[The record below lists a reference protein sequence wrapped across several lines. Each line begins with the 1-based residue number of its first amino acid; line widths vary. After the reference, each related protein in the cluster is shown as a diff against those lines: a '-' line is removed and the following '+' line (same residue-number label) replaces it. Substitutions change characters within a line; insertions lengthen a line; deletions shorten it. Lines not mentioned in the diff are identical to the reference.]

1 MNIFFRQAVRKPI
14 FTVLTVLLLGF
25 SVALSCIGYSAWIS
39 AELQRDEIAS
49 NYTTIAI
56 PLEPELSGLSAE
68 EIGIALQNR
77 LYADFAA
84 REAPQITKID
94 RRCLLSAHIAGSKSL
109 SSSRVDPSE
118 YNIAF
123 DGECYS
129 LAVFALRCES
139 VRELSAEGQLLYD
152 ASFGVEE
159 IVCLSD
165 AYDAFPKPDSVYI
178 HSDVREADGATPF
191 EAGKT
196 YLVFGQYQDYPI
208 IRSAD
213 GYRQSTNGYRYI
225 VPFPEL
231 EGNCSKYSA
240 LENVDRGG
248 QTYRFPAAGQLPWFC
263 AYEGS
268 VTDYLRSDE
277 AAVWSEKIIPL
288 CRLNQESAAVI
299 LTDNI
304 ESMYSFN
311 TGDTSL
317 LSGRFFT
324 DGEYADGSDVCIVS
338 AAYAEANGLNLGDAL
353 RLDCYDSGFM
363 TYNNGATSNSV
374 FASGDP
380 GLYRQRYCMFPD
392 EAIGV
397 CKEYTVVG
405 IYTGARFAFGAYQC
419 NADTIIVPKASVP
432 NAENYESPAN
442 SLLNTFILENGSA
455 EAFEAYMEQQGLGG
469 QFLYFDQDFSSMEE
483 SLAALEA
490 NALRL
495 MAVGVGVFLL
505 ASALFLFLSF
515 CRMKP
520 TLRGAR
526 LLGRPSKAVFGEVL
540 AVLLPSELIS
550 VAIGT
555 GIAVILFDTVTK
567 SILSDVLAL
576 RSEAMLT
583 AAAAA
588 FVFLAVFSTI
598 GTAVFAARRLMKSK

>member
-1 MNIFFRQAVRKPI
+1 MN
-14 FTVLTVLLLGF
+14 
-25 SVALSCIGYSAWIS
+25 
-39 AELQRDEIAS
+39 
-49 NYTTIAI
+49 
-56 PLEPELSGLSAE
+56 GLD
-68 EIGIALQNR
+68 L
-77 LYADFAA
+77 
-84 REAPQITKID
+84 
-94 RRCLLSAHIAGSKSL
+94 
-109 SSSRVDPSE
+109 
-118 YNIAF
+118 
-123 DGECYS
+123 
-129 LAVFALRCES
+129 
-139 VRELSAEGQLLYD
+139 
-152 ASFGVEE
+152 
-159 IVCLSD
+159 
-165 AYDAFPKPDSVYI
+165 
-178 HSDVREADGATPF
+178 
-191 EAGKT
+191 
-196 YLVFGQYQDYPI
+196 
-208 IRSAD
+208 
-213 GYRQSTNGYRYI
+213 
-225 VPFPEL
+225 
-231 EGNCSKYSA
+231 
-240 LENVDRGG
+240 
-248 QTYRFPAAGQLPWFC
+248 
-263 AYEGS
+263 
-268 VTDYLRSDE
+268 
-277 AAVWSEKIIPL
+277 
-288 CRLNQESAAVI
+288 
-299 LTDNI
+299 
-304 ESMYSFN
+304 
-311 TGDTSL
+311 GDT
-317 LSGRFFT
+317 
-324 DGEYADGSDVCIVS
+324 
-338 AAYAEANGLNLGDAL
+338 L

-380 GLYRQRYCMFPD
+380 GPYRQRYCMFPD

-483 SLAALEA
+483 SLAALKA

-495 MAVGVGVFLL
+495 LTVGVGVFLL

>member
-14 FTVLTVLLLGF
+14 FTALTILLLSL
-25 SVALSCIGYSAWIS
+25 SVALSCVGYSAWTS
-39 AELQRDEIAS
+39 AERQRDEIAS
-49 NYTTIAI
+49 SYTTIAI
-56 PLEPELSGLSAE
+56 PIEPELSGLSAE
-68 EIGIALQNR
+68 EIGVALQNR
-77 LYADFAA
+77 VYADLATQD
-84 REAPQITKID
+84 APQITKID

-109 SSSRVDPSE
+109 SSSRVDSSE

-139 VRELSAEGQLLYD
+139 VSEFSAGGQLLYD

-178 HSDVREADGATPF
+178 HSDVCEADGTTPF
-191 EAGKT
+191 EEGKT
-196 YLVFGQYQDYPI
+196 YLVFGQYQDYPVV
-208 IRSAD
+208 RYTD
-213 GYRQSTNGYRYI
+213 GCRQSTNGYRYI

-231 EGNCSKYSA
+231 EGNSSKFSA
-240 LENVDRGG
+240 LENADRGG

-324 DGEYADGSDVCIVS
+324 DGEYADGADVCIVS
-338 AAYAEANGLNLGDAL
+338 AAYAEVNGLDLGDTL
-353 RLDCYDSGFM
+353 RLDYYDSGFI

-380 GLYRQRYCMFPD
+380 GPYRQRYCMFPD

-397 CKEYTVVG
+397 CKDYTVVG

-432 NAENYESPAN
+432 NAEDYEARAN

-483 SLAALEA
+483 SLEALET

-495 MAVGVGVFLL
+495 LTVGVGVFLL
-505 ASALFLFLSF
+505 ASALFLFLNF
-515 CRMKP
+515 RRMKP
-520 TLRGAR
+520 TVRATR
-526 LLGRPSKAVFGEVL
+526 LLGRPVKAVFGEML
-540 AVLLPSELIS
+540 AVLLPSELLAT
-550 VAIGT
+550 AIGA
-555 GIAVILFDTVTK
+555 GLAAVLFDTVTEK
-567 SILSDVLAL
+567 LLSSALVLRA
-576 RSEAMLT
+576 EAMAT

-588 FVFLAVFSTI
+588 FVFLAIVTVV
-598 GTAVFAARRLMKSK
+598 GTAVFAARKLMKSK